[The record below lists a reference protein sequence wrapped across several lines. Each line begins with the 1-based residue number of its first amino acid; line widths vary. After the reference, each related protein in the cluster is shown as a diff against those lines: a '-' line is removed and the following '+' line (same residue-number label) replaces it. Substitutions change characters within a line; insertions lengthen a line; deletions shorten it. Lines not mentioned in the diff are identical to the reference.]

1 MCTKSNIFCRSVSG
15 RRGVSTVESLRCTKY
30 LLVSFYYLYIAYTK
44 LCPSQCTNQ
53 RRFMTSPLVIQIY
66 ACIILHF
73 ILKFHHWQRYTWH
86 SGVIAVYQP
95 TPFYDFTFSDKYSS
109 ICLGWK
115 RPKVQILSNSVSFGS
130 LTYSKTCVLSITG
143 ALAGWE
149 HVLIGFQHIHNREL
163 ESRNKSKLPF
173 ILPGKRNLNIC
184 TLSSLEQVQGT
195 NPNCLLFFPTEG

>member
-1 MCTKSNIFCRSVSG
+1 MSN
-15 RRGVSTVESLRCTKY
+15 
-30 LLVSFYYLYIAYTK
+30 
-44 LCPSQCTNQ
+44 CPSQCTNQ

-173 ILPGKRNLNIC
+173 ILMEFKYLHFVFIGASARNK
-184 TLSSLEQVQGT
+184 SK
-195 NPNCLLFFPTEG
+195 LLAFLPDRRLIEC

>member
-1 MCTKSNIFCRSVSG
+1 MHQPTPFYDFTFSHSNICLYHFTFYIEVS
-15 RRGVSTVESLRCTKY
+15 SQAEIY
-30 LLVSFYYLYIAYTK
+30 L
-44 LCPSQCTNQ
+44 
-53 RRFMTSPLVIQIY
+53 
-66 ACIILHF
+66 
-73 ILKFHHWQRYTWH
+73 H

-115 RPKVQILSNSVSFGS
+115 RQKVHILPNSVSFGS
-130 LTYSKTCVLSITG
+130 LTYGKTCVLSITG

-149 HVLIGFQHIHNREL
+149 HVLIGFQHIQNREL

-173 ILPGKRNLNIC
+173 ILPGTRNLDIC
-184 TLSSLEQVQGT
+184 TLSSSEQVQGT